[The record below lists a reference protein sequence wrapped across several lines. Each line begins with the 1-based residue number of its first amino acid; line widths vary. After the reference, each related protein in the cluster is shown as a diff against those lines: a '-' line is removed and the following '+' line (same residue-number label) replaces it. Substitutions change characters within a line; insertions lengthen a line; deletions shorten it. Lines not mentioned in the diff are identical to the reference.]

1 MTRNEFLSQL
11 AQALEQLS
19 QSERKDI
26 LRDYEEYF
34 IDAESAGRSDA
45 EVIAML
51 GEPNKIAE
59 QLIAN
64 QRLAAAKQQMTVGSF
79 LKATL
84 AVLSLTIFNV
94 GVVLSPLLSIAGVI
108 LALWIVSI
116 ALVLSPA
123 IYGIVL
129 LFRIPVTNVG
139 DIYAILNTYEF
150 SASTQQAFLQ
160 LGGFLTLIGVG
171 CGILGCIILYY
182 LSRLFI
188 TIFIKYMQFNVSVLQ
203 GSTRL

>member
-1 MTRNEFLSQL
+1 MTKEQFFAELAKALDALPDNERN
-11 AQALEQLS
+11 
-19 QSERKDI
+19 DI

-34 IDAESAGRSDA
+34 IDAEGAGRSDA
-45 EVIAML
+45 DVIATL
-51 GEPNKIAE
+51 GQPAQIAK
-59 QLIAN
+59 QLTAN
-64 QRLAAAKQQMTVGSF
+64 QHLAAAKQQMTVGSF